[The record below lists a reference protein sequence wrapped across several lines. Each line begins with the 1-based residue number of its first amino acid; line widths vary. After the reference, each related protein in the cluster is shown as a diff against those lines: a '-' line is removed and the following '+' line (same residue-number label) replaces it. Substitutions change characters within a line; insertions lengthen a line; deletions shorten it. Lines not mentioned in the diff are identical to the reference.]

1 MDERVLNIRI
11 MMDALKWRFQMQE
24 RMINVWQELVNYDIL
39 SPECIMRRTD
49 LEITMSSEPV
59 RILITALEFF
69 GYAQDFGNAARGRG
83 RFAEGTMRR
92 CLEEPTYWLAI
103 LVMHCE
109 TERS

>member
-1 MDERVLNIRI
+1 MDERVLDIRI

-24 RMINVWQELVNYDIL
+24 RIIHVWQELENYDIL

-83 RFAEGTMRR
+83 RFAEGTMR
-92 CLEEPTYWLAI
+92 
-103 LVMHCE
+103 
-109 TERS
+109 

>member
-39 SPECIMRRTD
+39 SPECIMRRMD
-49 LEITMSSEPV
+49 LERTMSSEPV
-59 RILITALEFF
+59 RILITALEFSE
-69 GYAQDFGNAARGRG
+69 YAQDFGDAARGRG